1 MPPFAPPFAPPL
13 APSLAP
19 SVGAWALAPW
29 LALAAFL
36 LPVAGGLL
44 GTLLPAFGFLPAIGG
59 DALSLAPWQ
68 ALAAQPGIGTSVR
81 LSLQTGLLSA
91 GLSLAVAT
99 AFCAAAGEAAASSAA
114 FARLCHRLTA
124 LVPPMLAA
132 PHVAVALGLA
142 FLIAPSGWLVRLI
155 SPALTGWGRPPTD
168 LVTVRDPQGLAL
180 VLGLMVKEVPY
191 LVLMTLGALQQVPH
205 GALRRAGA
213 ALGYRP
219 AAAWFKLVFP
229 PVYRQLRLPVY
240 AVLAFSMSNVEL
252 GLILAPGNPPPLALV
267 AARWFADYDL
277 QRYFPAAAA
286 ALLQGLLV
294 LAALGLWR
302 VGEAA
307 VATLGRRWCAAGGRA
322 GPIVPLA
329 GAAAALGVA
338 GLALGA
344 AALAGLAVWSV
355 AQSWRFPQ
363 LWPAELTGAT
373 WAQQGPRVAGPALTT
388 LGLALASAAVA
399 VALAVACLECET
411 RRGIRGL
418 DGLHGGHGASRLPGV
433 PGATGAA
440 SAARR
445 SLAWVYVPLLVPQIA
460 FLYGFQVLLVR
471 LGWDGTWWAVAW
483 AHLVFVLPYAFLSLA
498 DPWRALDPRYA
509 RAAAALGAAPG
520 RVLWRLRLPLLTRP
534 LGLAFAVGC
543 GVSVGQYLPT
553 LFAGAGR
560 IATLTTEAVTLS
572 SGGNARVIGVYA
584 FLQAAV
590 PLAVYAAAWAW
601 PAWRFRHRQGLR
613 LA

>member
-1 MPPFAPPFAPPL
+1 MKPPSFVPPFAPPFAPPL

-277 QRYFPAAAA
+277 ARYFPAAAA
-286 ALLQGLLV
+286 GVLQLLIVLLLVAAWFGAERVAALLGTR
-294 LAALGLWR
+294 WCER
-302 VGEAA
+302 
-307 VATLGRRWCAAGGRA
+307 GRRG
-322 GPIVPLA
+322 
-329 GAAAALGVA
+329 GAAEALASVGTGLGVLTFALGVGSLVA
-338 GLALGA
+338 MLL
-344 AALAGLAVWSV
+344 WSV
-355 AQSWRFPQ
+355 AQTWRYPDALPDRFS
-363 LWPAELTGAT
+363 LAT
-373 WAQQGPRVAGPALTT
+373 WATHAPRLADTVANT
-388 LGLALASAAVA
+388 LSLALCTAAVA
-399 VALAVACLECET
+399 VVLAIACLESES
-411 RRGIRGL
+411 RR
-418 DGLHGGHGASRLPGV
+418 LHLPTQR
-433 PGATGAA
+433 ALW
-440 SAARR
+440 
-445 SLAWVYVPLLVPQIA
+445 LAYAPLLVPQIA
-460 FLYGFQVLLVR
+460 FLYGFQVSLVT
-471 LGWDGTWWAVAW
+471 LGLDGRWLAVAW
-483 AHLVFVLPYAFLSLA
+483 AHFVFVLPYVFLSLA
-498 DPWRALDPRYA
+498 DPWRALDARYA
-509 RAAAALGAAPG
+509 RSAAALGANPWAVLL
-520 RVLWRLRLPLLTRP
+520 RVRLPLLLRP
-534 LGLAFAVGC
+534 TLVAFAIGFA
-543 GVSVGQYLPT
+543 VSVGLYLPT

-560 IATLTTEAVTLS
+560 MATLTTEAVTLS
-572 SGGNARVIGVYA
+572 SGADPRIMGVYA
-584 FLQAAV
+584 FLQAGI
-590 PLAVYAAAWAW
+590 PLCVYGAAWAV
-601 PAWRFRHRQGLR
+601 PAWLHRRRKGM
-613 LA
+613 A